1 MGDCKVHE
9 RVISQTQG
17 SDGFLVVS
25 SGRGLLARWRANN
38 IAFQVSITAKQKTF
52 RTENIG
58 NVTTMETALTGPRL
72 IHPFQDQD
80 VPEFPRSCAM
90 DRRHAPENIP

>member
-1 MGDCKVHE
+1 MGNCKVHE

-25 SGRGLLARWRANN
+25 GGRGLLARWRANN

-58 NVTTMETALTGPRL
+58 NLECHYNGNSAYWSKIDSPIPR
-72 IHPFQDQD
+72 
-80 VPEFPRSCAM
+80 PRCS
-90 DRRHAPENIP
+90 